1 MRFLIKTSVILVI
14 LFCAYWVAVSE
25 GVDRGLEAWLGDR
38 RAEGW
43 QADASVI
50 ETKGFPAGFN
60 TRFED
65 VELADPDTGLAWR
78 APEFAL
84 SAAST
89 SPTRIRAIWPES
101 QTVASPFERIT
112 IGADQMEGVLD
123 VAPGPALELREADI
137 EIAAMSL
144 VSDAGWQAGLAD
156 GRLTVTQSD
165 ENDTAYAIFFEAKDV
180 LPSAAIRE
188 LLDPSEV
195 LPSVFKTLAVDADA
209 EFDRPWDRFAVE
221 DRRPQPRRIDLRKLQ
236 ATWGELDLQ
245 VAGNLDIDPGGVPT
259 GKMSIR
265 AVNWRE
271 MVQIGV
277 SAGVIPAD
285 VAGTA
290 ERALEVLAGL
300 SGNPNTID
308 APLTFADGWISLGIV
323 PLGPAPKIVIR

>member
-1 MRFLIKTSVILVI
+1 MRFAVKSIVILAI
-14 LFCAYWVAVSE
+14 LFSGYWVAVSE

-43 QADASVI
+43 QADAAVI
-50 ETKGFPAGFN
+50 ETKGYPTGFE

-65 VELADPDTGLAWR
+65 VELADPETGLAWR

-84 SAAST
+84 SAASI

-112 IGADQMEGVLD
+112 IGAERMEGVLD
-123 VAPGPALELREADI
+123 VAPGTALELREADI
-137 EIAAMSL
+137 EIAAL
-144 VSDAGWQAGLAD
+144 TLLSDAGWQAGLGE
-156 GRLTVTQSD
+156 GRLNVTQSD
-165 ENDTAYAIFFEAKDV
+165 TDDAGYSVFFEATDV
-180 LPSAAIRE
+180 LPSAALRE

-195 LPSVFKTLAVDADA
+195 LPSVFKTLAIDADA

-245 VAGNLDIDPGGVPT
+245 IAGDITIDTAGVPE
-259 GKMSIR
+259 GDVSIR

-271 MVQIGV
+271 MVQIGEA
-277 SAGVIPAD
+277 AGLIPPEM
-285 VAGTA
+285 AGTV

-308 APLTFADGWISLGIV
+308 APLTLSGGRISLGIV
-323 PLGPAPKIVIR
+323 PLGPAPKIIIR